1 MPDDVKTV
9 SLYEQE
15 FFAWGLAQAE
25 ALRSARDAIQHAE
38 LRNTKLRR
46 ALQALDWDNL
56 AEEIEGLARRDRRE
70 LASRVLTIIEHLL
83 KLQHSAASGPRAD
96 WMETVGHAR
105 SEVEDIVRDSPS
117 LRREVADVIARKSG
131 QAVQIAAKSLVEHG
145 EIAERAATRLS
156 ASYSVDEVI
165 GNWWPEPP
173 ARSKRT
179 GGRQHS

>member
-9 SLYEQE
+9 SLYEQD

-83 KLQHSAASGPRAD
+83 KLRAQCCI
-96 WMETVGHAR
+96 R
-105 SEVEDIVRDSPS
+105 S
-117 LRREVADVIARKSG
+117 
-131 QAVQIAAKSLVEHG
+131 
-145 EIAERAATRLS
+145 TR
-156 ASYSVDEVI
+156 
-165 GNWWPEPP
+165 
-173 ARSKRT
+173 
-179 GGRQHS
+179 